1 MLRKV
6 MTERGFDFVAAML
19 RGSTGR
25 RGSTIET
32 SFSLGAARE
41 LNTSESG
48 GHGSHVLSMSRAT
61 FAALGTKVPTN
72 GDVRPYFIDRLLVH
86 TA

>member
-1 MLRKV
+1 MLRRV
-6 MTERGFDFVAAML
+6 MTERGFDFIAAML
-19 RGSTGR
+19 SASTER

-32 SFSLGAARE
+32 PFSLGAARE

-48 GHGSHVLSMSRAT
+48 SHGSHVLSMSRAT
-61 FAALGTKVPTN
+61 FAAIGTKVPTN
-72 GDVRPYFIDRLLVH
+72 GDVRPYFIDLLLVH